1 MESDSHQELLR
12 RVDQLTEDYHQ
23 ERLDHARESHFNRDV
38 QRRELELQEELRK
51 YKTVM
56 VGPISLAD
64 PGRHSN
70 ALLIHWVYNRTVM
83 RLSLCCLTVME

>member
-1 MESDSHQELLR
+1 M
-12 RVDQLTEDYHQ
+12 DQLTEDYHQ

-56 VGPISLAD
+56 VGLINLAD
-64 PGRHSN
+64 QDV
-70 ALLIHWVYNRTVM
+70 IRT
-83 RLSLCCLTVME
+83 LF